1 MIELFEDYILDNW
14 QSIHLPLPVPQK
26 LSYLFV
32 KGFRKAIFFV
42 FKDGESQP
50 FAVLK
55 ATKDPIAFA
64 RLSREYKTL
73 SYISRIKATEGVIPR
88 PLAFFELRGH
98 TCVLES
104 ALGGTP
110 MIYVMKGIRTKGG
123 LLRMKGIFRMVVDTL
138 IQLVH
143 ADRAKTGRTQKRAAI
158 VEHGD
163 LNPANLSVTRAGI
176 KIFDWEYSNIH
187 GTALHDLLDFA
198 LTYVLFARYLTN
210 EIRREHPIF
219 EDFEATFFSQSSHAE
234 IIWENVM
241 MYSDKI
247 GLTKSSMQ
255 NIFASLGM
263 KYLDEKYAQIF
274 SRKVNVLL

>member
-14 QSIHLPLPVPQK
+14 HNIRLTLPVPQK

-73 SYISRIKATEGVIPR
+73 SYISSIKATEEVTPR
-88 PLAFFELRGH
+88 PLAFFKLRGH

-110 MIYVMKGIRTKGG
+110 MVYVMRGVRTRGG
-123 LLRMKGIFRMVVDTL
+123 LLKMKGIFRMVVDTL
-138 IQLVH
+138 IHFAH
-143 ADRAKTGRTQKRAAI
+143 ADRAKTSRTQKRPAV

-163 LNPANLSVTRAGI
+163 LNPANLSVTRDGI
-176 KIFDWEYSNIH
+176 KIFDWEYSNIN
-187 GTALHDLLDFA
+187 GTALCDLLDFA
-198 LTYVLFARYLTN
+198 LTYVLFSRYLAN
-210 EIRREHPIF
+210 EIRREKPIF
-219 EDFEATFFSQSSHAE
+219 DDFEETFFSQSSHTE

-255 NIFASLGM
+255 HVFSSLGM
-263 KYLDEKYAQIF
+263 KYLDEKHARIF
-274 SRKVNVLL
+274 SQKVNVLL